1 MNIDLSELK
10 NKKHGKR
17 ELDLEISKESFNDN
31 GEVIKFTKPIKF
43 KGIIRLID
51 NIYELTGN
59 VETEVLLPCSRCSES
74 FSYSVNMDINE
85 KLSDTIKDE
94 DGEIISIKND
104 KIDIYQIIE
113 NNFYMEL
120 PVKKLC
126 REGCKGLCQHC
137 GTNLNHNSCDCEKDD
152 LDPRL
157 AKLKELFSNP

>member
-1 MNIDLSELK
+1 MNIDLSELN

-17 ELDLEISKESFNDN
+17 ELDLVISKDSFYDN

-43 KGIIRLID
+43 TGIVRLID

-59 VETEVLLPCSRCSES
+59 VETEVLLPCSRCSED
-74 FSYSVNMDINE
+74 FFYHVNMDISE

-94 DGEIISIKND
+94 DGEIISINND

-113 NNFYMEL
+113 NNLSMEL
-120 PVKKLC
+120 PVKKIC
-126 REGCKGLCQHC
+126 KEDCKGLCQHC

-152 LDPRL
+152 IDPRL
-157 AKLKELFSNP
+157 AKLKELFSKP